1 MYLNKVKHFFVLA
14 IAVFMVACSS
24 GSAPDKVAENYV
36 SAMINA
42 DIDAFI
48 ATIYLTDKE
57 QQEFEMVK
65 GKMSEMLNAASAA
78 AQLQGGV
85 KSVKAVSTEYSSN
98 KKEAVVEVELTFNN
112 GNSDSEDVNMIKT
125 DEGWKVQP

>member
-14 IAVFMVACSS
+14 IAVFMDACSS

-65 GKMSEMLNAASAA
+65 GKMSE
-78 AQLQGGV
+78 
-85 KSVKAVSTEYSSN
+85 TEYSSN